1 LDAPQPI
8 PDHGL
13 FARALLLASNTRTET
28 PMTSQSRCERVS
40 TRLSHIPYFAGHLP
54 GQRESGELSSFD
66 IHRQSIKETVFLSK
80 FLYLNSRK
88 CRLQE
93 RFLLNIAN
101 KHRAGTKGRHRAG
114 VLSYIPRYLDR
125 SFIINNL
132 YGAHR
137 LYTNGYAEC
146 CGCSVL
152 NLPYKN
158 ARVGC
163 PSRCAAPLVIA
174 ANQISGRWFRSLVS
188 LKQTVRGCPSEP
200 KRSVRGNLVVR

>member
-1 LDAPQPI
+1 MEVVL
-8 PDHGL
+8 
-13 FARALLLASNTRTET
+13 
-28 PMTSQSRCERVS
+28 
-40 TRLSHIPYFAGHLP
+40 
-54 GQRESGELSSFD
+54 
-66 IHRQSIKETVFLSK
+66 
-80 FLYLNSRK
+80 SRK

-101 KHRAGTKGRHRAG
+101 KHRVGTKGRRRAG
-114 VLSYIPRYLDR
+114 VLPIDHLLL
-125 SFIINNL
+125 II